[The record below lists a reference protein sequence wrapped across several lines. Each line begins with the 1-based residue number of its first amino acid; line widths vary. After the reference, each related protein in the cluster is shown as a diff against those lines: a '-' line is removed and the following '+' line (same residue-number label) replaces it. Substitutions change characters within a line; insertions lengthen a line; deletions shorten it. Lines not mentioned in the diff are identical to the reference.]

1 MIQEARLCAGYL
13 GTLIPVAAYVAW
25 RAGLRRFLYCTFTFA
40 THYYSSFARNN
51 LGVYMVDVPVYSGWQ
66 KAPAVAIWLFVHLLI
81 PLIYLLFLAGYR
93 RESSHRPEAP
103 WDRLMLVN
111 LVGLVFFLSILSAP
125 NWLKIA
131 SASLPGLILLAWF
144 LKSDTRL
151 HKSLRGLLWCLG
163 LIVAVATPLETQL
176 DWHGILNSPTGRAAV
191 LDEGRDEKYQWLMR
205 GTRPGE
211 FVFEAGD
218 TDIYFLLGLRNP
230 TPLVFLTP
238 TDYTRP
244 EQADNALRSLERHG
258 VRFVLWPAWLDLP
271 EKGREAGDHLGAL
284 RAYLRN
290 SYHVVKTFGDGEQVW
305 ERK

>member
-1 MIQEARLCAGYL
+1 MPRQNRRLA
-13 GTLIPVAAYVAW
+13 PNAN
-25 RAGLRRFLYCTFTFA
+25 LR
-40 THYYSSFARNN
+40 
-51 LGVYMVDVPVYSGWQ
+51 
-66 KAPAVAIWLFVHLLI
+66 
-81 PLIYLLFLAGYR
+81 YLLFLARYR

-103 WDRLMLVN
+103 WDRLMLEN

-176 DWHGILNSPTGRAAV
+176 DWHSILDSPTGRAAV
-191 LDEGRDEKYQWLMR
+191 LDEDRDEKYQWLMR

-230 TPLVFLTP
+230 TPLAFLTP

-244 EQADNALRSLERHG
+244 EQAHNALRSLERHG
-258 VRFVLWPAWLDLP
+258 VRFVLWPACLDLP
-271 EKGREAGDHLGAL
+271 EKGRGAGDHLGAL